1 MRAGKTLLDYNLFSM
16 NYYKSNDKKYMSI
29 LNINKI
35 KEASLQFRLRQ
46 IDETRNYLLDEIKH
60 NDLMSEKNK
69 KTCKYLN
76 YVENRLFL
84 ASTITVCVSISAL
97 ALVCIPV
104 GTK

>member
-29 LNINKI
+29 LNITKI

-46 IDETRNYLLDEIKH
+46 IDETTNYLLDEMKH

-76 YVENRLFL
+76 YVENMLFL

>member
-1 MRAGKTLLDYNLFSM
+1 MRAGETLLDYNLFSM

-84 ASTITVCVSISAL
+84 ASAITVCVSISAL

>member
-1 MRAGKTLLDYNLFSM
+1 MKQE
-16 NYYKSNDKKYMSI
+16 I
-29 LNINKI
+29 LH
-35 KEASLQFRLRQ
+35 
-46 IDETRNYLLDEIKH
+46 EIFH

-84 ASTITVCVSISAL
+84 ASAITVCVSISAL

-104 GTK
+104 GTKWVLL

>member
-1 MRAGKTLLDYNLFSM
+1 MRAGETLLDYNLFSM

-76 YVENRLFL
+76 YVENMLFL
-84 ASTITVCVSISAL
+84 ASAITVCVSISAL